1 MYAEEVFSSL
11 DGIDRDEYV
20 VATYY
25 YESESKDLLKAIAEL
40 GLEQTTGTWI
50 GVPEETPEVRKKH
63 AAKVLGVYEV
73 PDYEMDVP
81 PAVDRRG
88 CIAQIAFPKVNFGP
102 QIPMLLTTVIGNI
115 SMIGRLKLMDLAFPE
130 RFVSSFSGPK
140 FGINGIR
147 KLLNIE
153 KRPLLCNMIKPCT
166 GIPPD
171 VGAKL
176 FYEAAAGGVDIVKDD
191 ELIADAPFSH
201 MEERVKTFMAAEK
214 RAYEEKGERTLYA
227 VNITDR
233 VDKLLENAQ
242 KAIEA
247 GANCLMLNYLTAGIS
262 ALRMLAEEKSIQVPI
277 LAHLDF
283 AGTMYE
289 SHNSGISS
297 HLVLGKLPRLA
308 GADMVVYPCPYAKF
322 RFMREKHIKIALA
335 HRMPLFH
342 LRPIFPM
349 PGGGVHPGMLPTLM
363 EDLGTDWIM
372 GAGGAIH
379 GHPMGAT
386 AGAIACRQA
395 IDAVMA
401 HVPLEEAAEEHK
413 ELKASI
419 EAWGILRKTE
429 ATP

>member
-1 MYAEEVFSSL
+1 MYAEEIFSSL
-11 DGIDRDEYV
+11 DGIDRDDYV

-25 YESESKDLLKAIAEL
+25 YESESRDLLKNIAEV

-50 GVPEETPEVRKKH
+50 GVPEETPEVRKNH
-63 AAKVLGVYEV
+63 AARVLGVYEI

-81 PAVDRRG
+81 PDIDRRT
-88 CIAQIAFPKVNFGP
+88 CVAQIAFPHINFGP
-102 QIPMLLTTVIGNI
+102 QIPMLLSTVIGNI
-115 SMIGRLKLMDLAFPE
+115 SMMGRLKLLDLAFPE
-130 RFVSSFSGPK
+130 RFVAAFSGPK
-140 FGINGIR
+140 FGIDGIR
-147 KLLNIE
+147 KRLNIE

-166 GIPPD
+166 GIPPA

-176 FYEAAAGGVDIVKDD
+176 FYEAAVGGVDIVKDD

-201 MEERVKTFMAAEK
+201 IEDRVKAFMAAEK

-233 VDKLLENAQ
+233 VDKLRENAQ
-242 KAIEA
+242 KALEA
-247 GANCLMLNYLTAGIS
+247 GANSLMLNYLTVGIS
-262 ALRMLAEEKSIQVPI
+262 ALRMLAEEQSIQVPI

-289 SHNSGISS
+289 SPNSGISS
-297 HLVLGKLPRLA
+297 HLVLGKFPRLA

-322 RFMREKHIKIALA
+322 RFIREKHLKIALA

-342 LRPIFPM
+342 LKPIFPM
-349 PGGGVHPGMLPTLM
+349 PGGGVHPGMLPTLT

-372 GAGGAIH
+372 SAGGAIH

-395 IDAVMA
+395 IDAMMA
-401 HVPLEEAAEEHK
+401 NVPLKEATKEHR
-413 ELKASI
+413 ELKAAI
-419 EAWGILRKTE
+419 DAWGILGNPD
-429 ATP
+429 AAS